1 MRRVGAAGYSQELR
15 ERIVRAVR
23 SGKTIQAV
31 ADHYEVNRNT
41 VRSYLKKA
49 EAGTLHTDGQCS
61 GRQRVSSSSPRARAR
76 TAAAS
81 PHPHLGAPLRDG
93 LRARPSSREKKEKS
107 SSCARASEGVSQ
119 TEIVDSDAEMI
130 DFGSCRSS
138 VMAPSPRP
146 PSQYSFSYF

>member
-1 MRRVGAAGYSQELR
+1 VAGVEEAQSQ
-15 ERIVRAVR
+15 
-23 SGKTIQAV
+23 
-31 ADHYEVNRNT
+31 ADAKE
-41 VRSYLKKA
+41 KKD
-49 EAGTLHTDGQCS
+49 EAGTLHTDRQCS
-61 GRQRVSSSSPRARAR
+61 GRQRVTRPCAPAR